1 MSATTQLLSY
11 EGSITFD
18 KIEQI
23 LTLFSQRMP
32 ETNCPVCKIRMFSI
46 MVECLENAYRHNFNT
61 PEQNPQISLELT
73 QENNH
78 YKLTIGN
85 RASNNDL
92 EKLTNNID
100 QFNKLSLADIK
111 ALYNETIHA
120 GHITEKGGA
129 GLGLL
134 KILRCSREP
143 IIYTITAIDKESSFV
158 NLSISITDP
167 EKQ

>member
-1 MSATTQLLSY
+1 MNATTLLSY

-32 ETNCPVCKIRMFSI
+32 DTNCPVCKIRMFSI

-61 PEQNPQISLELT
+61 PEQNPQIQLELT
-73 QENNH
+73 NSGNH

-85 RASNNDL
+85 RANNTDI
-92 EKLTNNID
+92 EKLTSSID
-100 QFNKLSLADIK
+100 KFNKLTLPDIK
-111 ALYNETIHA
+111 DLYNETIHA
-120 GHITEKGGA
+120 GHISEKGGA

-134 KILRCSREP
+134 KIMRCSREP
-143 IIYTITAIDKESSFV
+143 ILYTVTAVDQHSSFV

-167 EKQ
+167 DKQ

>member
-1 MSATTQLLSY
+1 MSATTLLSY

-46 MVECLENAYRHNFNT
+46 MVECLENAYRHNYNT

-73 QENNH
+73 SDENH

-85 RASNNDL
+85 RASNIDI
-92 EKLTNNID
+92 EKLTSSID
-100 QFNKLSLADIK
+100 KFNKLSLSDIK

-134 KILRCSREP
+134 KIMRCSREP
-143 IIYTITAIDKESSFV
+143 IIYTTAATDQNSSFV

-167 EKQ
+167 DKQ